1 MTGKIAFVRDLKIDE
16 LGRLLKTAYKNKS
29 KYSSRVVLARILLKN
44 KKYVFP
50 KRRSVSYKSVTN
62 AFVTPSNLN
71 LIDNNGNLTEDG
83 FKLEKLFSK
92 NYSKYKFYL
101 ASLLLKKGNWI
112 LIIKSIET
120 MQKKKINVLTHL
132 RDLVRELIKRNV
144 LEPGIDV
151 YDMGIRI
158 KSNHIRWLDE
168 LGVIK
173 INNGKIKLNNKM
185 IIQIMK

>member
-16 LGRLLKTAYKNKS
+16 LGCLLKVAYKNKS
-29 KYSSRVVLARILLKN
+29 KYNSRVGLAKILLKN
-44 KKYVFP
+44 KKHVFP
-50 KRRSVSYKSVTN
+50 RRRSVSYKCVTN

-71 LIDNNGNLTEDG
+71 LIDNNGKLTEDG
-83 FKLEKLFSK
+83 FELEELFSK

-112 LIIKSIET
+112 VIIKSIET
-120 MQKKKINVLTHL
+120 LQRKKINVLIHL
-132 RDLVRELIKRNV
+132 RDLVRDLIKRGV
-144 LEPGIDV
+144 LESGIDV

-158 KSNHIRWLDE
+158 KSNHIKWLDE
-168 LGVIK
+168 LGVIS
-173 INNGKIKLNNKM
+173 IDNGKIKLNNKM